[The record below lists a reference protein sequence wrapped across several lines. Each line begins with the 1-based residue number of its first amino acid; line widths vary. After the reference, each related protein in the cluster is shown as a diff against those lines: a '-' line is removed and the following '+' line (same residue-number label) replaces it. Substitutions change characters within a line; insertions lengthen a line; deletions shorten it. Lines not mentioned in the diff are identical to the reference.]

1 MSPCLRSSVSS
12 RRPKPTNRRSRF
24 MKYTRLYSDDKGESH
39 FEDLEIMFQAVDF
52 APPAPP
58 LNISTFGA
66 AEQCSILR
74 AEPGWQG
81 DWHPAPFR
89 QLHFYLSG
97 EVEAEVS
104 DGERRRIC
112 AGEFALVEDTT
123 GKGHRSS
130 VIGPSEVVIAV
141 VKLG

>member
-1 MSPCLRSSVSS
+1 
-12 RRPKPTNRRSRF
+12 
-24 MKYTRLYSDDKGESH
+24 MKYTRLYSDADGESH
-39 FEDLEIMFQAVDF
+39 FEDVELEFQTVDF

-58 LNISTFGA
+58 LDISVFGQ

-74 AEPGWQG
+74 AEPGWKG

-89 QLHFYLSG
+89 QLHFYLLG

-104 DGERRRIC
+104 DGERRRIR

-123 GKGHRSS
+123 GKGHRSC
-130 VIGPSEVVIAV
+130 VIGGEAVIIAA

>member
-1 MSPCLRSSVSS
+1 
-12 RRPKPTNRRSRF
+12 
-24 MKYTRLYSDDKGESH
+24 MKYVRLYADDNGESH
-39 FEDLEIMFQAVDF
+39 FEECELVFKSIDF

-58 LNISTFGA
+58 LDVSVFGQ

-74 AEPGWQG
+74 AKPGWIG

-104 DGERRRIC
+104 DGEKRRIQ
-112 AGEFALVEDTT
+112 AGEFALVEDTE
-123 GKGHRSS
+123 GKGHRSC
-130 VIGPSEVVIAV
+130 VVGNDDVVIAI
-141 VKLG
+141 VKLCSPNEQGHSGGSKA